1 MTFHEAITKY
11 DKVRL
16 HWWLDGDYIS
26 VEHYGDEEPYL
37 DYQHDF
43 YDDEE
48 LIQDMLTN
56 YFTDDWEEYKE

>member
-16 HWWLDGDYIS
+16 YWWADGDYIS
-26 VEHYGDEEPYL
+26 VEHYDDGQPYL
-37 DYQHDF
+37 DCQHDF
-43 YDDEE
+43 FNVDELTQE
-48 LIQDMLTN
+48 MLDN